1 MIEDMTQDMDLYEK
15 FGFVQFLMGTQRHA
29 RARGAFPTRDA
40 SRGQGRILA
49 LLKVKDGL
57 SAKDM
62 ANVLGIRTSSLN
74 ESIAKLERAGLVH
87 REKSPDDG
95 RIMLVYLTEEG
106 KAQEFS
112 EPEQPTAFDAL
123 TPEEQ
128 AIMEG
133 YLDRVIEALISSLSD
148 EERAWIEHAGRS
160 REDAAARIFC
170 GSHAERWSR
179 FGGFGGRSGF
189 PGGGFGG
196 RGGFPSG
203 GFGGR
208 EGFPGRGPAGHEGC
222 SYSAVDLQND
232 VPGNGFDNR
241 GGFPGTAQARE
252 APRPDFAD
260 RRNQPRPESDQQ

>member
-1 MIEDMTQDMDLYEK
+1 MLEDMAQDMDLYEK
-15 FGFVQFLMGTQRHA
+15 FGFVQFLMGAQRHA
-29 RARGAFPTRDA
+29 RFRGGFPARDA

-87 REKSPDDG
+87 REKSPEDG
-95 RIMLVYLTEEG
+95 RVMLVYLTEEG
-106 KAQEFS
+106 KAQKFS
-112 EPEQPTAFDAL
+112 EPEEPTAFDAL

-128 AIMEG
+128 ATMEG
-133 YLDRVIEALISSLSD
+133 YLDRVIEGLIASLSD
-148 EERAWIEHAGRS
+148 EERAWIERAGRS
-160 REDAAARIFC
+160 REDAAARIFS

-196 RGGFPSG
+196 HG
-203 GFGGR
+203 
-208 EGFPGRGPAGHEGC
+208 GFPGRGPEGRAGY
-222 SYSAVDLQND
+222 SYSVVDLRD
-232 VPGNGFDNR
+232 
-241 GGFPGTAQARE
+241 
-252 APRPDFAD
+252 
-260 RRNQPRPESDQQ
+260 QPRPGSDQR